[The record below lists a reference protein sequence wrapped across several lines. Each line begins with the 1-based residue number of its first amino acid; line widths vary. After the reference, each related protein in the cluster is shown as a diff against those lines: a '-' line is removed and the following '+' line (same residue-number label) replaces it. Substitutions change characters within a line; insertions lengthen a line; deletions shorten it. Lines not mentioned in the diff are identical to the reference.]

1 MIKHWKSGNQ
11 EESLGIVQFATEYDI
26 AKVFTEFNDSKSIIY
41 RWQKEIFGKSENDE
55 LQYLK

>member
-41 RWQKEIFGKSENDE
+41 RWQKEIFG
-55 LQYLK
+55 